1 MMRRLIVAAI
11 AALLVLSGLPWL
23 PAGPAAAE
31 PKASGPG
38 TVLVVMDTS
47 GSMSASTDGGSTRI
61 EEARSAVL
69 KTADSLPTGAR
80 FGLIAYPGNGRVVD
94 GCSIGDEEIKLGTLE
109 AGTVSTAVRRLT
121 PSGDT
126 PTGPAL
132 QHAADVL
139 RKEGGHGTIIVVSD
153 GDANCGSSNLCEVAE
168 KIAKEGM
175 AVQAHTV
182 GFHHEDDQ
190 LACVAKTL
198 GGRHVNV
205 TEPGALEPVLE
216 ELSGAKLE
224 FDLEVPKEM
233 PEVAGTGTQGST
245 IVAKVRSTGQ
255 QPANNVRVSIQVTGA
270 DGKPST
276 KLIIPQAVRF
286 LGNLQPGQRERQVRM
301 TIRPPEGTIGDYK
314 VTGTAYS
321 VNTSPVQQSGSFKVV
336 RSGPVSGLLG
346 DVQSVAVLGDSYSS
360 GEGSGDYI
368 AGTNSQFENMCHRS
382 KANYAGVMFS
392 DNAYTIACSGA
403 TTWDF
408 WAQQQ
413 VAWSPPKNRGM
424 YEMPQL
430 KRLHEVAS
438 HHPVDAVFLSV
449 GGNDVGFGDVLGAC
463 IAKFDHCI
471 PQVREATK
479 KAKAQS
485 LADRLADVYTDV
497 DNTINSD
504 TPRKQRGQHT
514 APIVVVPYPR
524 ITPTNNALAEEGEP
538 GQLRPGE
545 GCMMGVSPDEITELN
560 SMLDAVNATIARAVD
575 AARATGVPVYYAQDV
590 IGAFQPDHTIC
601 ARDSYAVNSVAA
613 NAAPWL
619 QQQIAHPNRKGYEA
633 MASSLRGWS
642 QTTTR
647 FVPRDEH
654 RSDWSDVVISERNPV
669 DKVSNL
675 ISAPVKKFDL
685 MEPLTDI
692 NVQSSG
698 YQPNS
703 VVTIE
708 VRSTPRAIGSFI
720 ADRNGNVNVHFVL
733 PSHVTP
739 GRHKLVAQGIAP
751 DGSARQTVQDIR
763 VIPRYSGIM
772 TVVFLVGVI
781 LAAGG
786 AISIRRAKKRKS
798 RASRTS
804 LPT

>member
-1 MMRRLIVAAI
+1 M
-11 AALLVLSGLPWL
+11 LSGLPWL

-346 DVQSVAVLGDSYSS
+346 SAKTIAVLGDSYAS
-360 GEGSGDYI
+360 GEGAGDYVASTDI
-368 AGTNSQFENMCHRS
+368 ANTNKCHRS
-382 KANYAGVMFS
+382 NKNYGNQMFPRHT
-392 DNAYTIACSGA
+392 YTIACSGA
-403 TTWDF
+403 VIDDF
-408 WAQQQ
+408 YGQQ
-413 VAWSPPKNRGM
+413 VVAGQNEENPRDTSKNR
-424 YEMPQL
+424 YESPQL
-430 KRLHEVAS
+430 KRLHDLVTS
-438 HHPVDAVFLSV
+438 TDVGAVLLSV
-449 GGNDVGFGDVLGAC
+449 GGNDVMFGPVIKGCMLG
-463 IAKFDHCI
+463 
-471 PQVREATK
+471 TK
-479 KAKAQS
+479 SICYQLIDAAIDKAKAKYFAED
-485 LADRLADVYTDV
+485 LADAYVDVHRTL
-497 DNTINSD
+497 NE
-504 TPRKQRGQHT
+504 PAARARRGGGA

-524 ITPTNNALAEEGEP
+524 IIPTTNALDSAAYPDDQE
-538 GQLRPGE
+538 
-545 GCMMGVSPDEITELN
+545 CMRWIKKPDLKKMNGLFDALN
-560 SMLDAVNATIARAVD
+560 DAIAKAVQ
-575 AARATGVPVYYAQDV
+575 AARDRGAPVHFARPVQT
-590 IGAFQPDHTIC
+590 AFQSGHTIC
-601 ARDSYAVNSVAA
+601 DDDSYAVKHVINRALANSTSE
-613 NAAPWL
+613 L
-619 QQQIAHPNRKGYEA
+619 AHPNAQGHHA
-633 MASSLRGWS
+633 MASALVAWS
-642 QTTTR
+642 ANES
-647 FVPRDEH
+647 PRQAAATDEWY
-654 RSDWSDVVISERNPV
+654 RVEAKLSQANPV
-669 DKVSNL
+669 DKVSALFAAPITKTTPL
-675 ISAPVKKFDL
+675 IEQMSLSTQTV
-685 MEPLTDI
+685 
-692 NVQSSG
+692 SG
-698 YQPNS
+698 FAKDS
-703 VVTIE
+703 IVTIE
-708 VRSTPRAIGSFI
+708 VRSRPRVLGAYQTDATGTVSARFRIP
-720 ADRNGNVNVHFVL
+720 ADL
-733 PSHVTP
+733 PT
-739 GRHKLVAQGIAP
+739 GRHTVVVRGFTEDGTLKEEHIA
-751 DGSARQTVQDIR
+751 IR

-798 RASRTS
+798 RASRRS